1 MWHTALNSPTPPPL
15 YVRRTKSTSTAS
27 TTTVKDSVEVN
38 LPPSRFK
45 LTRATSSPSRAE
57 EMTSLFPIPI
67 MKYAASVPSSTRF
80 SGFNDDT
87 PPPSLQRG
95 LSGQGIELLVTG
107 LNDIDFRD
115 DNYDFDEQDFAEDFM
130 HMVKSE
136 FYVWYIL
143 KTDQEK
149 KWLNKNQ
156 DATKMVR
163 LALNGFDNLMKLNG
177 VSL

>member
-1 MWHTALNSPTPPPL
+1 
-15 YVRRTKSTSTAS
+15 
-27 TTTVKDSVEVN
+27 
-38 LPPSRFK
+38 
-45 LTRATSSPSRAE
+45 
-57 EMTSLFPIPI
+57 

-80 SGFNDDT
+80 SVFKYET
-87 PPPSLQRG
+87 PPPSLQRS
-95 LSGQGIELLVTG
+95 LSEQGIELLVTG

-130 HMVKSE
+130 HTVKSE

-156 DATKMVR
+156 DATKMIR

-177 VSL
+177 VQL